1 MGELRETINELF
13 NLQSNKLFRTIKGLT
28 VAPGNTI
35 RTFAEGD
42 RTTFLHPFTY
52 SLTLIGIVVFLFS
65 MANPEFEINKKQR
78 LERQE
83 TIENLSQK
91 ESLTEHEKA
100 SLKLAQLFENYGA
113 ETPEFRKFAQ
123 YFAFFF
129 ISIIHLFVYKNLG
142 YGLKKNAWYIFYT
155 YSHVA
160 LFSII
165 TFPVNFFFME
175 NITVILSLSLMGM
188 ILTISYQAWSAHQY
202 YEITIGRAIKKFIF
216 TLLISFSLLIIIVIA
231 FAILLFLFM
240 VNFSS

>member
-42 RTTFLHPFTY
+42 RTIFLHPFTY
-52 SLTLIGIVVFLFS
+52 SLTLIGVVVFLLS
-65 MANPEFEINKKQR
+65 MVNPEFEITKEQR

-91 ESLTEHEKA
+91 ESLTDGEETQ
-100 SLKLAQLFENYGA
+100 LKMAQLYEKYGA
-113 ETPEFRKFAQ
+113 ETAGFRKFSQ

-155 YSHVA
+155 YSHIT

-165 TFPVNFFFME
+165 TFPVMFF
-175 NITVILSLSLMGM
+175 NAGNVTVILILILMSM
-188 ILTISYQAWSAHQY
+188 ILTFSYQAWAAHQY
-202 YEITIGRAIKKFIF
+202 YEITIGRAIKKYVF
-216 TLLISFSLLIIIVIA
+216 TLLISFSLLIILTTA
-231 FAILLFLFM
+231 FSILSFLFLVYF
-240 VNFSS
+240 NS

>member
-100 SLKLAQLFENYGA
+100 SLKFAQLFENYGA
-113 ETPEFRKFAQ
+113 ETPVFRKFAQ